1 MASVHPKPNQVSS
14 LSPQVTL
21 EEGCTTGRQT
31 KLSAIILISRGQPV
45 ISRVASQ
52 PTLKKLQKSKRG
64 PWRQGNDLVA
74 SGINPS
80 LCVCVSVCVCVCV
93 CVRLCV
99 CVSVCVLAV
108 SGEGQGAH
116 LSEEEVFV
124 KYRLSIP
131 KGTKEQSVSRGY
143 LPR

>member
-80 LCVCVSVCVCVCV
+80 LCVCVSVCV
-93 CVRLCV
+93 
-99 CVSVCVLAV
+99 LAV